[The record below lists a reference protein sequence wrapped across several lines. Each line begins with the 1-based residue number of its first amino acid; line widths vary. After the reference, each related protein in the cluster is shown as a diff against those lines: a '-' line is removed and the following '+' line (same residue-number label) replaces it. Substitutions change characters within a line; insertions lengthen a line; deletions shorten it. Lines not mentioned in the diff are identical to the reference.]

1 MSTKQFIGYSSICPL
16 LSKKSTYWSDDFSIL
31 KGVKHQLIAT
41 GNKTNLVS
49 NLNFESN
56 IKLYKSVSDLLKEL

>member
-1 MSTKQFIGYSSICPL
+1 MPYNAKVEEYFKEI
-16 LSKKSTYWSDDFSIL
+16 DAIL

-41 GNKTNLVS
+41 GNKTNLVK
-49 NLNFESN
+49 NLKFNSN